1 MYFFFHL
8 LTGLVIGL
16 LLADLLQDRR
26 WILPC
31 TLGSILPDLIDK
43 PLGHLLLA
51 QSLGY
56 GRIYAHTLL
65 FFVLLLAAGIVLWNY
80 KRSVFFLGIATGVLS
95 HQILDSLWMR
105 PSTWFWPILG
115 PFQGRLPEDYWLVLI
130 QRELENPVEV
140 GIAILLVAGAAL
152 YLFSR
157 ERIMKS
163 DTGRALVKS
172 ALLLAAIALL
182 IFPGII
188 LGMALADTPLPV
200 PGMTGTGDAVLGGMV
215 LVLASFVIWRYY
227 DRIPAGRPG
236 REGKPRT
243 KKAPGDS
250 NRPP

>member
-8 LTGLVIGL
+8 LTGLILGL
-16 LLADLLQDRR
+16 ILADLLRDRR

-31 TLGSILPDLIDK
+31 ALGSILPDLIDK

-65 FFVLLLAAGIVLWNY
+65 FFILLILAGITLWKYKKSVFCMGLAA
-80 KRSVFFLGIATGVLS
+80 GVLS
-95 HQILDSLWMR
+95 HEVLDQMWNLPKNWY
-105 PSTWFWPILG
+105 WPLLG
-115 PFQGRLPEDYWLVLI
+115 PFQGRLREDYWLVLI
-130 QRELENPVEV
+130 QRELENPVEA
-140 GIAILLVAGAAL
+140 GIAISLCAGAAL

-163 DTGRALVKS
+163 DTGRAMVKS

-182 IFPGII
+182 IFSGIV
-188 LGMALADTPLPV
+188 LGTALTGEPLKV

-215 LVLASFVIWRYY
+215 LALASFLLWRYY
-227 DRIPAGRPG
+227 DRIPAGPGVKANRGQKRRP
-236 REGKPRT
+236 
-243 KKAPGDS
+243 
-250 NRPP
+250 